1 MHYSNLKTINTI
13 DEQLSNVSKKFGFK
27 KIYPKSI
34 ATYPMAL
41 KYYTDDKPELISFT
55 NATGGISILHD
66 DPTIS
71 LFDSNISREKVYY
84 LTNTFAW
91 EKDLESLKGGVENFC
106 TPSIFADA
114 EMIVMVYQFLD
125 RLKLEDFKIEIGHT
139 HFIEKLL
146 NHEHF
151 SKEMKVEL
159 NDAIHNK
166 NIPKIKRIIDPL
178 ELSAENKNALMTL
191 AKLFGDYEKTL
202 KTAKALNLVSLEP
215 IINYLENLKEH
226 LEYYAL
232 DMNNIRID
240 LSLTNKYS
248 YYDGLLFKSY
258 SQNFGKKILQ
268 GGRYKNEDNQGIG
281 FGFNVKDLIGVIQ
294 MKKENRN
301 TMDYTVLIN
310 NSVEEKA
317 INMISKLR
325 KSGCSVNTLE
335 DELTS
340 ELIKNSESKYILEI
354 KESTIN
360 IIDNLAN
367 KVTKKNYDQFLKEL
381 TLVTVESIH

>member
-1 MHYSNLKTINTI
+1 MDYSNLTTINRI
-13 DEQLSNVSKKFGFK
+13 DEQLNGISKGFGFK

-34 ATYPMAL
+34 ATYPEAL

-55 NATGGISILHD
+55 NASGGISMLHD

-71 LFDSNISREKVYY
+71 LFDSDISREKVYY

-91 EKDLESLKGGVENFC
+91 QKKLENLKGGAENFC
-106 TPSIFADA
+106 TPSVFADA
-114 EMIVMVYQFLD
+114 EMIYMVYQFLEG
-125 RLKLEDFKIEIGHT
+125 LELDDFKIEIGHT

-146 NHEHF
+146 NHKSF
-151 SKEMKVEL
+151 SKDMKTEL

-166 NIPKIKRIIDPL
+166 NIPKIKKIIDPL
-178 ELSAENKNALMTL
+178 DLSIENKKALMTL

-202 KTAKALNLVSLEP
+202 KTAKALSIDSLNP
-215 IINYLENLKEH
+215 IIVYLENIKTH
-226 LEYYAL
+226 LEYYFL
-232 DMNNIRID
+232 DMENIKID

-268 GGRYKNEDNQGIG
+268 GGRYKNENNQGIG
-281 FGFNVKDLIGVIQ
+281 FGFNVKDLIGVIR

-310 NSVEEKA
+310 DSVEEKA

-325 KSGCSVNTLE
+325 KSGCSVSTLE
-335 DELTS
+335 DQLTS
-340 ELIKNSESKYILEI
+340 ELIKNSESKFILEI
-354 KESTIN
+354 KENSVN

>member
-1 MHYSNLKTINTI
+1 MHYINLTTINTI
-13 DEQLSNVSKKFGFK
+13 DEKLSKVSKRFGFK

-34 ATYPMAL
+34 ATYPEAL
-41 KYYTDDKPELISFT
+41 EYYTDDKPELISFT
-55 NATGGISILHD
+55 NALGGVSILHD

-91 EKDLESLKGGVENFC
+91 QKSLENLKGGVENFC

-125 RLKLEDFKIEIGHT
+125 SLKLDDFKIEIGHT

-146 NHEHF
+146 KDKIF
-151 SKEMKVEL
+151 SKEMKLEL

-166 NIPKIKRIIDPL
+166 NIPKIKKIIDPL
-178 ELSAENKNALMTL
+178 DLSIENKKALMTL

-202 KTAKALNLVSLEP
+202 KTAKALKISSLNP
-215 IINYLENLKEH
+215 IIDYLENLKKH
-226 LEYYAL
+226 LEFYSL
-232 DMNNIRID
+232 DMDNIKID

-268 GGRYKNEDNQGIG
+268 GGRYKNKDNQGIG
-281 FGFNVKDLIGVIQ
+281 FGFNVKDLIGVIR

-317 INMISKLR
+317 INMITKLR
-325 KSGCSVNTLE
+325 KSGFSVNTLE
-335 DELTS
+335 EQLTS

-354 KESTIN
+354 KEDTIN

-367 KVTKKNYDQFLKEL
+367 IVVKKNYNQFIKEL

>member
-1 MHYSNLKTINTI
+1 MHYNNLKTINTI
-13 DEQLSNVSKKFGFK
+13 DEQLSTVTKKFGFK

-34 ATYPMAL
+34 ASYPTAL

-55 NATGGISILHD
+55 NASGGISILHD

-71 LFDSNISREKVYY
+71 LFDSRISREKVYY

-91 EKDLESLKGGVENFC
+91 QKDLENLKGGVENFC
-106 TPSIFADA
+106 QPSIFADA
-114 EMIVMVYQFLD
+114 EMIVMVYEFLD
-125 RLKLEDFKIEIGHT
+125 SLKLDDFKIEIGHT

-146 NHEHF
+146 NHKDF
-151 SKEMKVEL
+151 SKKMKTEL

-166 NIPKIKRIIDPL
+166 NIPKIKNIIDPL
-178 ELSAENKNALMTL
+178 ELSPENKKALMTL

-202 KTAKALNLVSLEP
+202 ETAKTLNIIALKP
-215 IINYLENLKEH
+215 IIDYLENLQKY
-226 LEYYAL
+226 LEYYGL
-232 DMNNIRID
+232 DMTNIRID

-268 GGRYKNEDNQGIG
+268 GGRYKNKDNQGIG

-294 MKKENRN
+294 MKKEKRN

-310 NSVEEKA
+310 DSVEEKA

-325 KSGCSVNTLE
+325 KSGCSVNTIE
-335 DELTS
+335 EQLTS

-354 KESTIN
+354 KDGTIN

-367 KVTKKNYDQFLKEL
+367 KVIKKNYNQFLDEL

>member
-1 MHYSNLKTINTI
+1 MHYTNLKTINTI
-13 DEQLSNVSKKFGFK
+13 DEQLSTVTKSFGFK

-34 ATYPMAL
+34 ATYPAAL

-55 NATGGISILHD
+55 NASGGISILHD

-71 LFDSNISREKVYY
+71 LFDSRISQEKVYY

-91 EKDLESLKGGVENFC
+91 QKNLESLKGGVENFC

-125 RLKLEDFKIEIGHT
+125 SLKLDDFKIEIGHT

-146 NHEHF
+146 NHKDF
-151 SKEMKVEL
+151 SKEMKIEL

-166 NIPKIKRIIDPL
+166 NIPKIKGIIDPL
-178 ELSAENKNALMTL
+178 KLSSENKKALMTL

-202 KTAKALNLVSLEP
+202 ETAKSLNLITLKP
-215 IINYLENLKEH
+215 IIDYLENLKKH
-226 LEYYAL
+226 LEYYGL
-232 DMNNIRID
+232 NMNNIRID

-268 GGRYKNEDNQGIG
+268 GGRYKNEDNKGINN
-281 FGFNVKDLIGVIQ
+281 GFNVKDMIGEIQ
-294 MKKENRN
+294 MKKESRN
-301 TMDYTVLIN
+301 TLDYTVLIN
-310 NSVEEKA
+310 DSVEKKA
-317 INMISKLR
+317 INMISELR

-335 DELTS
+335 DKLTS
-340 ELIKNSESKYILEI
+340 ELIKNTESKYILEI

-367 KVTKKNYDQFLKEL
+367 KVIKKNYDQFLKEL